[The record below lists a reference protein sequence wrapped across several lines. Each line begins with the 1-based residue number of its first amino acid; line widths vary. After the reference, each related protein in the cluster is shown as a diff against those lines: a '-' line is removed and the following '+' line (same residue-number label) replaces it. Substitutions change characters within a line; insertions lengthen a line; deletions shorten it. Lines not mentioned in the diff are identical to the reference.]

1 MGVTW
6 ADVAVIDRLADD
18 VVLGEPLAAQ
28 FPDQFARVAADRA
41 LGGRD
46 EQDAARGA
54 VAQYYARGRRPLT

>member
-1 MGVTW
+1 M
-6 ADVAVIDRLADD
+6 DRLADD

-28 FPDQFARVAADRA
+28 FPNQFGRDAADRA

-46 EQDAARGA
+46 EQAAARGA